1 MLHLSQENSS
11 LLFEVGSVSTK
22 LLLTSCEQ
30 TEPRSHLTEAE
41 RASRRA
47 GGQRAETLLL
57 YWNAEGRMVAE
68 DRVGS

>member
-1 MLHLSQENSS
+1 MGNLSEENSS

-30 TEPRSHLTEAE
+30 TEARTHLTEAE

-47 GGQRAETLLL
+47 GGQRAE
-57 YWNAEGRMVAE
+57 NAAFIPERWRE
-68 DRVGS
+68 DGCTS

>member
-1 MLHLSQENSS
+1 MAKLRGENSS

-41 RASRRA
+41 RASGRA
-47 GGQRAETLLL
+47 GGRRFDAG
-57 YWNAEGRMVAE
+57 EG
-68 DRVGS
+68 